1 MPGKAGKSGFVGI
14 VGRPNVG
21 KSTLLNQLLGQKISI
36 VSAKPQTTRFRILG
50 IKTLPHAQIVFI
62 DTPGVHPSGSR
73 LNQELSRV
81 AFAALQDSDLLLW
94 MIEAGSELDED
105 DHSLLQKIKKAGRPT
120 FLLINKIDLLPKR
133 MLLPLISRLALLGSF
148 AEIVPISALRGE
160 NLDRLE
166 ELILKYLPQGLPLY
180 PEGQITDQPER
191 LLTAEFIRE
200 KIFQRTHQEIPYA
213 VAVVVEEFREIK
225 EKGLVAIDAIIYV
238 ERESQK
244 GILIG
249 KGGEAL
255 KRIGEAARQEIEHLI
270 GSRVYLR
277 LWVKVKKDWR
287 KDEGALRQLGYG
299 SA

>member
-50 IKTLPHAQIVFI
+50 IKTLPHAQMVFI

>member
-1 MPGKAGKSGFVGI
+1 MAERRTRSGFVAI

-21 KSTLLNQLLGQKISI
+21 KSTLLNRLLGQKISI

-50 IKTLPHAQIVFI
+50 IKTVPHAQMVFV
-62 DTPGVHPSGSR
+62 DTPGVHPAGSR

-81 AFAALQDSDLLLW
+81 AFAALKDSDLLLW
-94 MIEAGSELDED
+94 MIEAGSDLDED
-105 DHSLLQKIKKAGRPT
+105 DHSLWEKIKEAGRPT
-120 FLLINKIDLLPKR
+120 FLLINKIDLLPRKR
-133 MLLPLISRLALLGSF
+133 LLPLISRLASLGPF

-160 NLDRLE
+160 NLERLE
-166 ELILKYLPQGLPLY
+166 ELILKYLPEGPALF

-200 KIFQRTHQEIPYA
+200 KIFQSTHQEIPYA
-213 VAVVVEEFREIK
+213 VAVVVEEFREIQ
-225 EKGLVAIDAIIYV
+225 EKGLVTIDATIYV
-238 ERESQK
+238 EKESQK

-255 KRIGEAARQEIEHLI
+255 KRIGEAARREIEHLL

-277 LWVKVKKDWR
+277 LWVKVKRDWR
-287 KDEGALRQLGYG
+287 KDREALRQLGYG

>member
-94 MIEAGSELDED
+94 MIEAGCELDED
-105 DHSLLQKIKKAGRPT
+105 DRSLLQKIKKAGRPT

-270 GSRVYLR
+270 GCRVYLR